1 MAPTLSMNPAWRQAA
16 GEPQVTGTANTE
28 IRNGSFVQ
36 PVIAIVASAGGLTAF
51 TKILS
56 DLPPDFKAAI
66 IVLQHLDASHLSH
79 LAQILGRRTRL
90 RVKEAADH
98 ERLQMGVVFTAP
110 PGAHLLVSREGRLSL
125 SLTAAVNFVRPAADR
140 LLESLATSF
149 GPKAIAVVLTGT
161 GRDGASGA
169 QAVKRAG
176 GTVIV
181 QDEATSEFFGMPGA
195 AIHAGMVDQILPLDA
210 IGPALQAVIGG
221 MV

>member
-1 MAPTLSMNPAWRQAA
+1 
-16 GEPQVTGTANTE
+16 VTGTASTE
-28 IRNGSFVQ
+28 IKNGSYVQ
-36 PVIAIVASAGGLTAF
+36 PVIAIVASAGGLSAF

-56 DLPPDFKAAI
+56 DLPSDINAAI
-66 IVLQHLDASHLSH
+66 IVLQHLDATHLSH

-98 ERLQMGVVFTAP
+98 EPLRTGVVFTAP
-110 PGAHLLVSREGRLSL
+110 PGAHLFVNHEGQFAL

-140 LLESLATSF
+140 LLESLAASL
-149 GPKAIAVVLTGT
+149 GPKVIAVVLTGT
-161 GRDGASGA
+161 GRDGAVGA

-195 AIHAGMVDQILPLDA
+195 AIRAGLVDQILPLDA
-210 IGPALQAVIGG
+210 IGPALQALISG
-221 MV
+221 MA